1 MKKIERGRKVPSF
14 YRKMLRNIIEKELE
28 NCLKNREDLFLIDMD
43 IALDNSIK
51 IIIDGDNGVTVEDCI
66 YVSRSIEHNIDR
78 DKHDFSLEVT
88 SSGVVTPL
96 SSIRQYIKNIGRI
109 LVVKTKDDLKY
120 EAKLVNANSNQ
131 ISLFWKQREKKPIG
145 KGKITVEKKIDL
157 LYKDIIEA
165 KVKIKL

>member
-1 MKKIERGRKVPSF
+1 
-14 YRKMLRNIIEKELE
+14 MLRNIIEKELE

-43 IALDNSIK
+43 ITLDNSVK
-51 IIIDGDNGVTVEDCI
+51 IIIDGDNGVKVEDCI

-78 DKHDFSLEVT
+78 NEYDFSLEVT
-88 SSGVVTPL
+88 SSGALTPL

-109 LVVKTKDDLKY
+109 LVVKTIDDSQY
-120 EAKLVNANSNQ
+120 EAKLVDANSDQ
-131 ISLFWKQREKKPIG
+131 ISLFWKQREKKLIG

-157 LYKDIIEA
+157 LYKDIVEA

>member
-1 MKKIERGRKVPSF
+1 
-14 YRKMLRNIIEKELE
+14 MLRNIIEKELE

-78 DKHDFSLEVT
+78 DEHDFSLEVT
-88 SSGVVTPL
+88 SSGAVTPL
-96 SSIRQYIKNIGRI
+96 SNIRQYIKNIGRI

-157 LYKDIIEA
+157 LYKDIVEA

>member
-1 MKKIERGRKVPSF
+1 
-14 YRKMLRNIIEKELE
+14 MLRNIIEKELE

-78 DKHDFSLEVT
+78 DEHDFSLEVT
-88 SSGVVTPL
+88 SSGAVTPL

-157 LYKDIIEA
+157 LYKDIVEA